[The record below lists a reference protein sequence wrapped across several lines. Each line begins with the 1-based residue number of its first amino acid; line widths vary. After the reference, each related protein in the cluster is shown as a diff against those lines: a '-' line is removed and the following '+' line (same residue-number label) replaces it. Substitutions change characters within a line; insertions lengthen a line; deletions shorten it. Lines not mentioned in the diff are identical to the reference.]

1 MSDRSR
7 FDTARCC
14 VRQPSG
20 FVAQCP
26 VSILWRHI
34 ERGSH
39 DYFKLSHALPVTL
52 HLAHAIILRV
62 TTIRPAALSRRG
74 LLTLTALGAVGVLV
88 SFIGT
93 VVTFAGIESSSG
105 IPKLAGA
112 DNELGYPS
120 SAFSMA
126 LFVIALTV
134 GAAQYAG
141 AAISPAWWRALATIF
156 AVGVVFQVWAVYL
169 AFVVPL
175 AVTWLLAAQLV
186 LMALVFALALPRLI
200 SDGRPLELGMFLAV
214 ASVAGFFAAFRL
226 TVDKVGTFTT
236 PEVAPSCNVSVLV
249 QCGKNLSSWQGS
261 LFGFPNPL
269 IGVGGWVAMFM
280 IAVLI
285 ISGVTFA
292 RWFWIALNVG
302 ITLALAFVIFLI
314 TESIFMLGTLCPW
327 CMATWS
333 AVIPAFWLIT
343 FHNLKAGH
351 IPVSARLRTLGAAAY
366 GYVPLITLV
375 SYVIVAA
382 LAQVQLDVIHR
393 L

>member
-1 MSDRSR
+1 M
-7 FDTARCC
+7 TTTPPAT
-14 VRQPSG
+14 PS
-20 FVAQCP
+20 P
-26 VSILWRHI
+26 
-34 ERGSH
+34 RG
-39 DYFKLSHALPVTL
+39 TL
-52 HLAHAIILRV
+52 
-62 TTIRPAALSRRG
+62 
-74 LLTLTALGAVGVLV
+74 LLTATGAAGVLV
-88 SFIGT
+88 SFAST
-93 VVTFAGIESSSG
+93 VIAFVGIESASG
-105 IPKLAGA
+105 IPKLLGA

-120 SAFSMA
+120 SPFSMA

-134 GAAQYAG
+134 GAAQFSGARISAG
-141 AAISPAWWRALATIF
+141 WWRAIATIF
-156 AVGVVFQVWAVYL
+156 AVGVLFQVWALYL
-169 AFVVPL
+169 AVVPHL
-175 AVTWLLAAQLV
+175 AVSWLLAAQLV
-186 LMALVFALALPRLI
+186 LMALVFALAVPRLRR
-200 SDGRPLELGMFLAV
+200 DGRPLELGMFLAV

-236 PEVAPSCNVSVLV
+236 PGVAPSCNVSVLV

-269 IGVGGWVAMFM
+269 IGVGGWMAMFM

-302 ITLALAFVIFLI
+302 ITLALVFVIFLI

-333 AVIPAFWLIT
+333 VVIPSFWLIT
-343 FHNLKAGH
+343 FFNLKSGH
-351 IPVSARLRTLGAAAY
+351 IPVSARLRDLGAAAY

-375 SYVIVAA
+375 SYVVVAA